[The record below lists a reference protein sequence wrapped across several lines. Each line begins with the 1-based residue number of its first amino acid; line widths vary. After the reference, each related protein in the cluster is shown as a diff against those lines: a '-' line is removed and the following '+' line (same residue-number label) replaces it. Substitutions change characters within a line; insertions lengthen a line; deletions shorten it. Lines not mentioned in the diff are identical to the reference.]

1 MSSEGSLTDSKAKST
16 QATNAGATSDKEG
29 RPLAIMAKVI
39 CPANETEST
48 MDCARNVHSDTRDN
62 PAGVRLRST

>member
-1 MSSEGSLTDSKAKST
+1 M

-48 MDCARNVHSDTRDN
+48 IDCVRNVHRDTRDN